1 MAISKVTCH
10 IAYLNKHMIMKY
22 WIFQLL
28 ELPYVGEDAS
38 MVIVLPQEIEGLND
52 VMAKLAAGYDL
63 LTDIE
68 NMYKTKVQVTLP
80 KFKIETTIDLNE
92 LLPKV
97 CSLFFY
103 NTSFITSQ
111 NKIKSLFLFSSG
123 SAPYLIWKIQVL
135 LSYWIVTS
143 CCMCP
148 RLYKKHLLKSMKKE
162 LRLQQP
168 PVSWYVTFTSK

>member
-1 MAISKVTCH
+1 
-10 IAYLNKHMIMKY
+10 
-22 WIFQLL
+22 
-28 ELPYVGEDAS
+28 

-97 CSLFFY
+97 CSLFF
-103 NTSFITSQ
+103 ITLLLLPL
-111 NKIKSLFLFSSG
+111 KINLNHFFFLARDQG
-123 SAPYLIWKIQVL
+123 HI
-135 LSYWIVTS
+135 
-143 CCMCP
+143 
-148 RLYKKHLLKSMKKE
+148 
-162 LRLQQP
+162 
-168 PVSWYVTFTSK
+168 